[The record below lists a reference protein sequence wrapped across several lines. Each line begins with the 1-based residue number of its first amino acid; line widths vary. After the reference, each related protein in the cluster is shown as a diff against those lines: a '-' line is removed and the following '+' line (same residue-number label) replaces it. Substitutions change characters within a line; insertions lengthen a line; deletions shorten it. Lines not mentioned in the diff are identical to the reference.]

1 MHALKTL
8 HLLGCL
14 AAVATCTSLLA
25 NGSQDAPA
33 PDSLPRN
40 LDDLSS
46 ERPWQTNDGII
57 HFQGRAF
64 ESWSAYFSD
73 REAEGNH
80 DHRCGLQIQ
89 ADPGA
94 DGRLAMNPP
103 SDCSCSNTNPA
114 AQYDPSV
121 GLLRIPC
128 VVHVIRNSSG
138 SLGDIPVDRVI
149 SGIRILNEDM
159 KALAGTNGANG
170 NDAQIE
176 FYLATVDPD
185 GNSTTGITF
194 SNNDTWYNDGG
205 SYYNSLN
212 WDPSRYMNIYTTTA
226 GGNLGYVPFLPA
238 CGSPGSSSDR
248 VVVLWESYGDNAPIG
263 SPYNLGRTL
272 THEVG
277 HYLGL
282 NHTFNG
288 GCESGSCTT
297 GGDLICDTAPQNS
310 PTFGC
315 SGSACGSPVP
325 DDNYMDYSD
334 DICMEQFT
342 PDQNRRMRCT
352 LEYYRPDLTEP
363 IEQLI
368 ELSLVGSV
376 PELVSPQEATFSIQ
390 ITEVETGGYVDGSAQ
405 LIYNTGSFAT
415 PVTLTPQGN
424 GVYSTTLTDL
434 PCGAQLSWYFSAE
447 DSSGTTRL
455 LPTAGSFT
463 ASVADG
469 IEEIAIVDFNI
480 SAGWTASTTATA
492 GGWERGIPSTDST
505 SVDTCSAPGV
515 DADGSG
521 YCWVTGNGV
530 SASACANDIDGGSTV
545 LTSSVYAVESAD
557 TELSLAWWYDN
568 TSANN
573 TEYDD
578 VFIIEISGDS
588 GSSWTQLASISNGDS
603 AQTGWTTSSW
613 RIGDYVAVTSGVRVR
628 CTASDNDPGSVVEAG
643 IDAFKLVALSC
654 DGGPIECIADTDG
667 DGIVGGPDLASVLAS
682 WNQTGS
688 GVIGDLNND
697 QQVNGLDLA
706 IVLANW
712 GFCPN

>member
-1 MHALKTL
+1 MISGTRLS
-8 HLLGCL
+8 LGLCL
-14 AAVATCTSLLA
+14 TATTVFAQTDSSRQNDTSPQL
-25 NGSQDAPA
+25 SPDAIQQ
-33 PDSLPRN
+33 
-40 LDDLSS
+40 LSS
-46 ERPWQTNDGII
+46 ERPWQTNDGTI
-57 HFQGRAF
+57 HFEGRRF
-64 ESWSAYFSD
+64 TSWRSYFSD
-73 REAEGNH
+73 REANGNN
-80 DHRCGLQIQ
+80 DHRCGVHAPAQQDL
-89 ADPGA
+89 
-94 DGRLAMNPP
+94 DGSLAMAPP
-103 SDCSCSNTNPA
+103 SDCSCSSTNPT

-121 GLLRIPC
+121 GLLRVPC

-138 SLGDIPVDRVI
+138 TLGDIPVDRVI
-149 SGIRILNEDM
+149 SGIRILNEDF

-170 NDAQIE
+170 NNAQIE
-176 FYLATVDPD
+176 FYLAEVDPD
-185 GNSTTGITF
+185 GNSTNGITF
-194 SNNDTWYNDGG
+194 SNNDSWYNDGG
-205 SYYNSLN
+205 NYFNSLN

-238 CGSPGSSSDR
+238 CGSPGSASDR
-248 VVVLWESYGDNAPIG
+248 VVVLWESYGENAPIG

-297 GGDLICDTAPQNS
+297 GGDLICDTAPQGS

-315 SGSACGSPVP
+315 NGSACSTPVP

-352 LEYYRPDLTEP
+352 LEYYRTDLTEP

-368 ELSLVGSV
+368 ELSLNGSI
-376 PELVSPQEATFSIQ
+376 PELVSPAGPTLGIR
-390 ITEVETGGYVDGSAQ
+390 ITEVEAGGYVDGTAR
-405 LIYNTGSFAT
+405 LYYTTGSLNQSVSLA
-415 PVTLTPQGN
+415 PQGN
-424 GVYSTTLTDL
+424 DIYSATLSEL
-434 PCGAQLSWYFSAE
+434 PCGAQLAWYFTAD
-447 DSSGTTRL
+447 DSSGTTRR
-455 LPTAGSFT
+455 LPSAGTFT

-469 IEEIAIVDFNI
+469 LEEIALVDFNI
-480 SAGWTASTTATA
+480 SAGWTAATTATA
-492 GGWERGIPSTDST
+492 GGWERAIPSTDST
-505 SVDTCSAPGV
+505 SVDTCSAPGT

-545 LTSSVYAVESAD
+545 LTSSVYAVESPD
-557 TELSLAWWYDN
+557 TELSMAWWYDN

-578 VFIIEISGDS
+578 VFIIEISGNS

-613 RIGDYVAVTSGVRVR
+613 RVGDYVTVSSGLRIR

-654 DGGPIECIADTDG
+654 DGAPIDCIADTDG
-667 DGIVGGPDLASVLAS
+667 DGTVGGIDLASVLGT
-682 WNQTGS
+682 WGQIGEDI
-688 GVIGDLNND
+688 IGDLNGDLN
-697 QQVNGLDLA
+697 VNGLDIA
-706 IVLANW
+706 IVLGNW
-712 GFCPN
+712 GSCPN